1 MISPAQQQPQPSQ
14 TPPKP
19 KKIFPSH
26 EKREQKRGELAQER
40 IDLNALF
47 DRKAMPTDLEEWFC
61 GHLGEI
67 AAQAD
72 KILSYDLIGRYMGKE
87 EVGLRLRQFVGARI
101 EPKRWVLLMVD
112 GVYARL
118 KDRYFSGQP

>member
-19 KKIFPSH
+19 KKIFPSP
-26 EKREQKRGELAQER
+26 EKREQKRAELAQER